1 MAEVKLLTPLEEVVG
16 GAQKR
21 FLRHLKRMDIKTV
34 KDLLWHFPVRYED
47 RSEFL
52 KISELKNGEETTIQG
67 VVQSTRTRYLPY
79 RKLSITDVRIADK
92 NGDTLTLSFFN
103 QPYIANTLKEGRV
116 ANFSGKASEYK
127 GKATLRS
134 PVYELTEV
142 RGKVKETQHTGRL
155 VPVYHETKG
164 LTSRGLRFIIK
175 PVLDN
180 LEELH
185 EYIPAKILHELGL
198 PDVNEALRQIH
209 FPDKEVNALDALR
222 SFAFRDLFLLQLR
235 NAEEKRRLR
244 EQKAYPIKYKESDL
258 KKILSY
264 LPFELTI
271 SQKRTL
277 NEILGDI
284 KRNHPMNRLLQGD
297 VGSGK
302 TIVAGLAALLA
313 VKNGYQAAFMAPTEI
328 LARQHF
334 HTLIKFFEEYEGGVA
349 LLVSKETKVFYGEE
363 LETSIK
369 KSELARRICSGRV
382 GIVVGTHAVIQK
394 NIRFKNLAFSVVDE
408 QHRFGVGQ
416 RALLAGGEEV
426 FPHFLSMS
434 ATPIPR
440 TLTMT
445 IFGNLDLS
453 LINELPRGR
462 KPITTKI
469 VEPQNRSK
477 AYDFIRQQV
486 KIGRQVFVICPRIED
501 PDPPAGG
508 DEITSKQKLAWA
520 VRAVKVE
527 YEKLLKHIFPEL
539 KVGMLHGK
547 MKTLEKTAVM
557 HAFAEGQI
565 DILVST
571 SVVEVGVDIPNAT
584 IMMIEGADRFGLSQ
598 LYQFRGRVGRGEHQ
612 SFCLLFTDSK
622 SNAVQKRLQSLVTAK
637 NGFELAEMDLKLR
650 GPGEFLGDAQTGMP
664 DLALKA
670 LQSPELLKTAQDK
683 AEALL
688 NEDPNFEKY
697 PLLKTKLAQ
706 FKREIHLE

>member
-1 MAEVKLLTPLEEVVG
+1 MAEIKLLTPLEEVMG
-16 GAQKR
+16 GMQKR
-21 FLRHLKRMDIKTV
+21 FLRQLGRMDIKTV

-52 KISELKNGEETTIQG
+52 KISELKSGEETTIQG
-67 VVQSTRTRYLPY
+67 IVQNARTRYIPG
-79 RKLSITDVRIADK
+79 RKLSITDIRIADE

-103 QPYIANTLKEGRV
+103 QPYIANTLKEGKV
-116 ANFSGKASEYK
+116 ANFSGKVAEYK
-127 GKATLRS
+127 GKLTLKS
-134 PVYELTEV
+134 PVYELTET
-142 RGKVKETQHTGRL
+142 RGKEKETQHTGRL

-175 PVLDN
+175 PILDN

-185 EYIPAKILHELGL
+185 EYIPAKILRELSL
-198 PDVNEALRQIH
+198 PNINEALQQIH
-209 FPDKEVNALDALR
+209 FPNKETDGFNALR

-244 EQKAYPIKYKESDL
+244 EQKAYPIEYKGADL
-258 KKILSY
+258 KRILSY
-264 LPFELTI
+264 LPFELTA

-277 NEILGDI
+277 DEILGDI
-284 KRNHPMNRLLQGD
+284 KRSHPMNRLLQGD

-302 TIVAGLAALLA
+302 TIVAGIAALLA
-313 VKNGYQAAFMAPTEI
+313 VKNGYQAVFMAPTEI

-334 HTLIKFFEEYEGGVA
+334 QTLIKFFEEYEGGIA
-349 LLVSKETKVFYGEE
+349 LLVSKETKVFYGEG

-369 KSELARRICSGRV
+369 KSELNKKIRSGSV

-394 NIRFKNLAFSVVDE
+394 SVQFKNLAFAVVDE

-416 RALLAGGEEV
+416 RAALAGGKEF

-453 LINELPRGR
+453 LIDELPKGR
-462 KPITTKI
+462 KPITTRI
-469 VEPQNRSK
+469 VDPQNRTR
-477 AYDFIRQQV
+477 AYDFIRQQI
-486 KIGRQVFVICPRIED
+486 KIGRQVFVICPRIEETD
-501 PDPPAGG
+501 LPADGG
-508 DEITSKQKLAWA
+508 EITSRQKAAWA

-527 YEKLLKHIFPEL
+527 YEKLSKKIFPEL

-547 MKTLEKTAVM
+547 MKTIEKTGAM
-557 HAFAEGQI
+557 HAFAEGETNL
-565 DILVST
+565 LVST
-571 SVVEVGVDIPNAT
+571 SVVEVGVDIPNAS

-622 SNAVQKRLQSLVTAK
+622 SNTVQERLQSLVTAQ

-650 GPGEFLGDAQTGMP
+650 GPGEFLGDAQTGVP

-670 LQSPELLKTAQDK
+670 LQNPELLKTAQDK
-683 AEALL
+683 AEELL
-688 NEDPNFEKY
+688 NEDPNFQNY